1 MKSKSYKKVILK
13 IPKILWFLLVS
24 KIHVNDVSELY
35 CKEQIHI
42 LFQENKLFFFNK
54 KINLYHEI

>member
-1 MKSKSYKKVILK
+1 MNSKFIVKSNKLQEESTIENTQ
-13 IPKILWFLLVS
+13 ILWFLLVS

-42 LFQENKLFFFNK
+42 LFQENKLFFFQ
-54 KINLYHEI
+54 